1 VLKIIAVGRVR
12 ERFVQEGLS
21 VYLER
26 LGRFAS
32 IRVAEIKDSN
42 MDEEGES
49 ILKSLGD
56 DYAVI
61 LDVKGR
67 KMSSEEFCA
76 FLKKNMY
83 RTVSFVIG
91 GPEGLPDAVKERAD
105 YALSLS
111 EMTLTHEM
119 ARLVLTE
126 QIYRAYTIMKGIKYH
141 K

>member
-1 VLKIIAVGRVR
+1 VLKIIAVGKVK

-42 MDEEGES
+42 IEEEGEK

-67 KMSSEEFCA
+67 KMSSEEFA
-76 FLKKNMY
+76 LFLKKNAEKN
-83 RTVSFVIG
+83 VSFVIG
-91 GPEGLPDAVKERAD
+91 GPEGLSDAVKERAD
-105 YALSLS
+105 YSLSLS
-111 EMTLTHEM
+111 DMTLTHEM
-119 ARLVLTE
+119 ARLVLVE
-126 QIYRAYTIMKGIKYH
+126 QVYRAYMIMKGIKYH
-141 K
+141 R